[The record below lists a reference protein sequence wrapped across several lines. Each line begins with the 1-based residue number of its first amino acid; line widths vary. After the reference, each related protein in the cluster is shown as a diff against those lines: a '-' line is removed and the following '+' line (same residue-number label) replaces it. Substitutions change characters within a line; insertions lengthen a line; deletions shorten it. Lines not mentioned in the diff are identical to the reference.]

1 MRTDGKIKDEN
12 PKYDINRQAAKMS
25 PLSSGKFDKYDYLT
39 GKKILSSGQSKKKG
53 QAEFTFSRLGKAFE
67 KQIKTIKDQGGKQI
81 KATEVHGKQLVKCI
95 MEKKSLTHSKQK

>member
-39 GKKILSSGQSKKKG
+39 GKKILSSGQSKKKDKLSLH
-53 QAEFTFSRLGKAFE
+53 FPVS
-67 KQIKTIKDQGGKQI
+67 
-81 KATEVHGKQLVKCI
+81 VKHL
-95 MEKKSLTHSKQK
+95 KNK